1 MRKTERSAIRLR
13 PRTARQ
19 QEKQPDQDDE
29 EISFPPVKTENDNPP
44 GLRSVWANI
53 GTNKSEGGKWKGLI
67 SWTPAKEEPA
77 DVAPEESEKSLLTSS
92 FALSSLDV
100 AGVTAAARPQRES
113 AVVQMT
119 VDFGD
124 KAKEE
129 PVQEKQKPTR
139 QAHTPQ
145 PASQP
150 VRQKKQ
156 IHETAKRQEKQ
167 KHETIKR
174 QEEQNNK
181 EKSIPEPHEFGQS
194 FFKGGVSYS
203 PRSNTEETEEQTA
216 EVNDASELCVEVEGS
231 WLGEGYL
238 DSSGTA
244 EKDGSL
250 LYLPI
255 RNGRGEVTLRLGP
268 RGTPSPSGTPRVKD
282 ALGSHSPGCP
292 PPGDN
297 HKPPTSAAL
306 RRRQRAQR
314 CLSESKDFHD
324 SQITECTFRP
334 KLLNKMTPHK

>member
-1 MRKTERSAIRLR
+1 
-13 PRTARQ
+13 
-19 QEKQPDQDDE
+19 
-29 EISFPPVKTENDNPP
+29 
-44 GLRSVWANI
+44 
-53 GTNKSEGGKWKGLI
+53 
-67 SWTPAKEEPA
+67 
-77 DVAPEESEKSLLTSS
+77 
-92 FALSSLDV
+92 
-100 AGVTAAARPQRES
+100 
-113 AVVQMT
+113 MT

-216 EVNDASELCVEVEGS
+216 GKTHRQAKQSQSNRTSISDF
-231 WLGEGYL
+231 
-238 DSSGTA
+238 
-244 EKDGSL
+244 L
-250 LYLPI
+250 LYCAK
-255 RNGRGEVTLRLGP
+255 TK
-268 RGTPSPSGTPRVKD
+268 S
-282 ALGSHSPGCP
+282 
-292 PPGDN
+292 
-297 HKPPTSAAL
+297 
-306 RRRQRAQR
+306 
-314 CLSESKDFHD
+314 
-324 SQITECTFRP
+324 
-334 KLLNKMTPHK
+334 